1 MRISDW
7 SSDVCSSDLIFAVE
21 IADASGADRAHEG
34 HARNGERSR
43 RRDHCEDVG
52 LIMAVI
58 AQHLSDGVDLV
69 IETFGEQRA
78 DRTVDQAA
86 DQGFLF
92 GRDAFALRSEENTSE
107 LQSLMSISYAVFCL
121 KQKKKHQTKHT

>member
-86 DQGFLF
+86 DQSFLF
-92 GRDAFALRSEENTSE
+92 GRAAFALEEAAGRSEEHTSE
-107 LQSLMSISYAVFCL
+107 LQSNMRTSYAGFC
-121 KQKKKHQTKHT
+121 